1 MATEENKQRFSA
13 RVKTDTL
20 DKIEEYQE
28 DNNLDNRSNAID
40 VLVAEKLEP
49 DTDRGQS
56 RLELVRDGLPAGIV
70 LAFVVA
76 ALAGVLAIAS
86 AFTAGTAAA
95 ATAPALISAAGAV
108 LSILLVELAKRIDEQ
123 MNDTTEADQ

>member
-1 MATEENKQRFSA
+1 MSTSDEKKRFSA

-20 DKIEEYQE
+20 DKIEEYQQ

-40 VLVAEKLEP
+40 VLVDEKLEP

-70 LAFVVA
+70 LSFVL
-76 ALAGVLAIAS
+76 ALLTGVLAIAS

-95 ATAPALISAAGAV
+95 MTPALISAAGAV
-108 LSILLVELAKRIDEQ
+108 LSIALVELAKRIDEQ
-123 MNDTTEADQ
+123 MNDTTEAEQ

>member
-20 DKIEEYQE
+20 DKIEEYQQ

-56 RLELVRDGLPAGIV
+56 RLELIRSGLPAGIV
-70 LAFVVA
+70 LSFVLALLTGVFAIATAITTGAGA
-76 ALAGVLAIAS
+76 ALSPTLLS
-86 AFTAGTAAA
+86 AAA
-95 ATAPALISAAGAV
+95 AV
-108 LSILLVELAKRIDEQ
+108 LSIALVELAKRLDSRAAAADDEG
-123 MNDTTEADQ
+123 EA

>member
-20 DKIEEYQE
+20 DKIEEYQQ

-56 RLELVRDGLPAGIV
+56 RLELVRAGLPAGIV
-70 LAFVVA
+70 LSFVLA
-76 ALAGVLAIAS
+76 ALAGVLAIAT
-86 AFTAGTAAA
+86 AATAGTAAA
-95 ATAPALISAAGAV
+95 TTPALISAAGAV
-108 LSILLVELAKRIDEQ
+108 LSIALVELAKRIDE

>member
-20 DKIEEYQE
+20 DKIEEYQQ

-56 RLELVRDGLPAGIV
+56 RLELVRAGLPAGIV
-70 LAFVVA
+70 LSFVLA

-95 ATAPALISAAGAV
+95 TAPALISAVGAV

>member
-40 VLVAEKLEP
+40 VLVGEKLEP

-56 RLELVRDGLPAGIV
+56 RLELIRAGLPAGIV
-70 LAFVVA
+70 LSF
-76 ALAGVLAIAS
+76 VLAVLTGVFAIA
-86 AFTAGTAAA
+86 TAATVGTAAG
-95 ATAPALISAAGAV
+95 TTPALISAAGAV
-108 LSILLVELAKRIDEQ
+108 LSIALVELAKRIDE
-123 MNDTTEADQ
+123 MNDTTETDQ